1 MVAVVQSLSC
11 VQLFGTTWIAAHQA
25 SKSFTVFRNL
35 LKFMSIESVILSN
48 LLILHSLLLLLSI
61 LPSIRCFSNESAL
74 LLLELLASKVGAKR
88 HGSGSMAFKC
98 LNLEATHKIHQA
110 YGPNIT
116 AREAEECREAPGS
129 WGRNSGLCIR
139 VYC

>member
-1 MVAVVQSLSC
+1 MVLCVENTNDLYTPKSVSTKKKIQQSSD
-11 VQLFGTTWIAAHQA
+11 T
-25 SKSFTVFRNL
+25 
-35 LKFMSIESVILSN
+35 
-48 LLILHSLLLLLSI
+48 
-61 LPSIRCFSNESAL
+61 
-74 LLLELLASKVGAKR
+74 
-88 HGSGSMAFKC
+88 
-98 LNLEATHKIHQA
+98 EATHKIRQA